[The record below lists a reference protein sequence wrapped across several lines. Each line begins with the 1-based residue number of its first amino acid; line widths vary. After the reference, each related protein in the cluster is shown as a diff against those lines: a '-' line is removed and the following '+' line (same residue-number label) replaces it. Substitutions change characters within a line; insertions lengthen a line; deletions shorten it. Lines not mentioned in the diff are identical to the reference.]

1 AITIA
6 LVSATWILHLVQ
18 PASAQQPSQATII
31 IESTS
36 GVSGTADETEMIVI
50 DTSEGTDEITV
61 TLTAAER
68 NSSIKKAQKI
78 AEQVALQGAVVTA
91 AAEKNVVR
99 ITPRRPATTLRVIDF
114 DRGKVR
120 QSIRINP
127 KELRPAG
134 SSQGQQGE
142 QLQFG
147 LVLTGM
153 ATDDDFL

>member
-1 AITIA
+1 MNCKTSEPSDWLYGSGMPRRAITIA

-78 AEQVALQGAVVTA
+78 AEQVALQG
-91 AAEKNVVR
+91 
-99 ITPRRPATTLRVIDF
+99 
-114 DRGKVR
+114 
-120 QSIRINP
+120 
-127 KELRPAG
+127 
-134 SSQGQQGE
+134 
-142 QLQFG
+142 
-147 LVLTGM
+147 
-153 ATDDDFL
+153 

>member
-1 AITIA
+1 
-6 LVSATWILHLVQ
+6 
-18 PASAQQPSQATII
+18 
-31 IESTS
+31 
-36 GVSGTADETEMIVI
+36 
-50 DTSEGTDEITV
+50 
-61 TLTAAER
+61 
-68 NSSIKKAQKI
+68 
-78 AEQVALQGAVVTA
+78 VVTA

-134 SSQGQQGE
+134 SFQGQQGE

-153 ATDDDFL
+153 ATDDDFLGLVEVGGPGGDTFALNTNGLMSLDILEDLATQINQAGSFVATISDGMLLIDNVTPDNTFLVNFEDPELEVIIWVGLVPSTASSLW